1 MNALL
6 VLRNN
11 YLVFEHYTSPQYHGR
26 DYRHPAKSITKSVTS
41 ALVGIAHGQG
51 KMPGLDSNLLG
62 LFSQYPDIANMDT
75 RKQQITLDHVLSM
88 TAGFEWDEFVVGD
101 NGEFKMMRSEDW
113 LKFTLD
119 QPMSHTPGEK

>member
-41 ALVGIAHGQG
+41 ALVGIARGQG

-75 RKQQITLDHVLSM
+75 RKQKITLD
-88 TAGFEWDEFVVGD
+88 TACTAFGINLQTDPG
-101 NGEFKMMRSEDW
+101 R
-113 LKFTLD
+113 LKRPQF
-119 QPMSHTPGEK
+119 